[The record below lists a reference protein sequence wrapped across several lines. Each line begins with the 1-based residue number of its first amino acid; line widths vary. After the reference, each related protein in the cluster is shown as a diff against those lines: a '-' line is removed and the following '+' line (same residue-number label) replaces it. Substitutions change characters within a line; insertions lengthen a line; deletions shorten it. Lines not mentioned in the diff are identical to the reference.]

1 MAGAVSAVA
10 ADLIFRVP
18 FVRNREDVGFRC
30 HRLMERRIK
39 DEHVTDFRQRF
50 AERAVTN
57 QMRRIV
63 QRRQRCQFLNFID
76 DVRIDLDGLIEVCAA
91 LNNAVAGSGNLI
103 QRFDDVIFNQSFQKQ
118 FDRDLVVLDRQV
130 LGMFFPVDL
139 DREDAFVQTDP
150 FCHTGSQNFLLGH
163 VEQLELKG

>member
-1 MAGAVSAVA
+1 
-10 ADLIFRVP
+10 
-18 FVRNREDVGFRC
+18 
-30 HRLMERRIK
+30 MERRIK

-91 LNNAVAGSGNLI
+91 
-103 QRFDDVIFNQSFQKQ
+103 
-118 FDRDLVVLDRQV
+118 
-130 LGMFFPVDL
+130 
-139 DREDAFVQTDP
+139 
-150 FCHTGSQNFLLGH
+150 
-163 VEQLELKG
+163 